1 MKRVLPAIQGK
12 TIMFF
17 LALLLSASA
26 VAVSVEGGMNPSE
39 ECYSDDSDYF
49 CVKSNARVIKKD
61 SLVFVTP
68 WNRLGYELVVTNSH
82 KVTMVS
88 PVWFYVEKN
97 KKTGVFEFQ
106 GRQDINTTLI
116 RNLRTRDSRIKIL
129 PRFYV
134 SGMEEE
140 FRWFIKQENYL
151 PILKDL
157 AAIAL
162 ETGIDGYVVDIPLLN
177 RLKYTG
183 ATKKML
189 DTIREELGHLYNVVT
204 FAGYRLSITKSIDQI
219 APYLDI
225 FAKVLVCT
233 YDYPNKS
240 FDRWLAPLKWVS
252 ENIEF
257 YKQVAAE
264 TGTTSDR
271 FMVGLPFYGY
281 MIDTSTY
288 NSKQIQIEE

>member
-1 MKRVLPAIQGK
+1 MNRSAVIL
-12 TIMFF
+12 
-17 LALLLSASA
+17 LALVAGLA
-26 VAVSVEGGMNPSE
+26 AVSLEGGLGQSE

-49 CVKSNARVIKKD
+49 CVKSHARVIKQD

-68 WNRLGYELVVTNSH
+68 WNRIGYDLVATNSH

-106 GRQDINTTLI
+106 GRQDINTSLI
-116 RNLRTRDSRIKIL
+116 QNLRIRDSKIKII

-140 FRWFIKQENYL
+140 FRWFIKQENHM
-151 PILKDL
+151 PIFKEL
-157 AAIAL
+157 AAIAS
-162 ETGIDGYVVDIPLLN
+162 ETGIDGYVIDIPLLN

-189 DTIREELGHLYNVVT
+189 DSLHDELGHLYKVVT

-219 APYLDI
+219 VPYLDI
-225 FAKVLVCT
+225 FDKILVCT

-252 ENIEF
+252 ENVDF

-264 TGTTSDR
+264 THTTNDR
-271 FMVGLPFYGY
+271 FMIGLPFYGY
-281 MIDTSTY
+281 MIDTSSY
-288 NSKQIQIEE
+288 NSKQIQIDE